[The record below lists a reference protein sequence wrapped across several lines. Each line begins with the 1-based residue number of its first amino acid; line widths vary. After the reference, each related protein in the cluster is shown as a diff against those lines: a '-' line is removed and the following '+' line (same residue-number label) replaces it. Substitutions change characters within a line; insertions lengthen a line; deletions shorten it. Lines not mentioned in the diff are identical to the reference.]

1 MPCILQQPSHRSY
14 HHQDLLNPER
24 FWHEEL
30 THANKD
36 RLFGCSFRG
45 LDSTRSGGQDI
56 KVQGLIGDHAY
67 SVLRAVECNGKKFII
82 LRNPWG
88 DSEWTGRWSDGSKEW
103 THAWLELLPQIG
115 HAFGDDGQFIME
127 CTPFSSSI
135 LLTYRHS
142 TSFRFGLARVF
153 RAN

>member
-1 MPCILQQPSHRSY
+1 LQQPSHRSY

-30 THANKD
+30 TRANKD
-36 RLFGCSFRG
+36 RLFGCSFHG
-45 LDSTRSGGQDI
+45 LDSTRSGAKDI

-67 SVLRAVECNGKKFII
+67 SILRAVECNGKKFII

-103 THAWLELLPQIG
+103 THEWLELLPQIG

-127 CTPFSSSI
+127 CTPF
-135 LLTYRHS
+135 
-142 TSFRFGLARVF
+142 FF
-153 RAN
+153 